1 MEDKRRMEQKMID
14 EREKKRR
21 EEEEKRKKE
30 EEQRKR
36 EQEKDR
42 QREKKLGEMVPAN
55 RYARK
60 WDDDDL
66 GRVIN
71 VFLHFY
77 INLVLPLQFFIKNLL
92 ISCIQ
97 PTTLLIILTV
107 VDQFIWIKIDFNFQM
122 KNFIFNN
129 DEKIIWQWCS
139 LITVLKND
147 HQFLS
152 NYFIN
157 RQLEKVGWP
166 VAQEFYN

>member
-30 EEQRKR
+30 EDQRKR

-66 GRVIN
+66 GRVNN

-77 INLVLPLQFFIKNLL
+77 INLVLPLQFFIKNFL
-92 ISCIQ
+92 IGCIQ

-107 VDQFIWIKIDFNFQM
+107 VDQFIWIKIEFNFQM
-122 KNFIFNN
+122 KNFIAIMMKNYLTMMFFNN
-129 DEKIIWQWCS
+129 SVEKWPQI
-139 LITVLKND
+139 
-147 HQFLS
+147 
-152 NYFIN
+152 FI
-157 RQLEKVGWP
+157 
-166 VAQEFYN
+166 